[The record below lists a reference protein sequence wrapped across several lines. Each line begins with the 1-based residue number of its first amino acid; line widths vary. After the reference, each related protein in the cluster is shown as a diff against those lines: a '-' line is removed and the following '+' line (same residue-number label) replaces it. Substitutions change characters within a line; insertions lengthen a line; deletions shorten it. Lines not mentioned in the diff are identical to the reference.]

1 MLNDNSV
8 AIIDMNGKVSLFYSI
23 ATIKPHN
30 LLNIW
35 ENFVLNCCWFDGNIP
50 LP

>member
-1 MLNDNSV
+1 MPNDKSV

-30 LLNIW
+30 FLNIQA
-35 ENFVLNCCWFDGNIP
+35 I
-50 LP
+50 